1 MSITLTFFFCC
12 CCCGFVCRYII
23 PTPVIKHFLSFVEK
37 NGYYIGFDLPDI
49 SCQAMENSQI
59 RKQFKM
65 NHGMSGI
72 LINEINLVS
81 APHKI
86 LEKDDVI
93 LAIDG
98 VPIGNDEKCNFFFL
112 KACENI

>member
-1 MSITLTFFFCC
+1 M
-12 CCCGFVCRYII
+12 
-23 PTPVIKHFLSFVEK
+23 
-37 NGYYIGFDLPDI
+37 GFDLPDI

-81 APHKI
+81 AAHKI
-86 LEKDDVI
+86 LKKDDVI

-98 VPIGNDEKCNFFFL
+98 VPIGNDEKC
-112 KACENI
+112 